1 MKLLL
6 QAGVDVNSGDGAES
20 DNKILHWAASF
31 ANIDVIRILLGKNN
45 AYSKS
50 PHIRNRQNCSIMLY
64 DAYMKSF

>member
-50 PHIRNRQNCSIMLY
+50 PHRRNR
-64 DAYMKSF
+64 